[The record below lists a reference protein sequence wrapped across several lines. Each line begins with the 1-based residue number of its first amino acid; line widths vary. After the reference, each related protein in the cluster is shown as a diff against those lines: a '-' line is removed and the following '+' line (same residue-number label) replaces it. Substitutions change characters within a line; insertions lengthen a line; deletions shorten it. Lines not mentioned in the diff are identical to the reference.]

1 MKPTRVIFLLF
12 NGVHLL
18 DLAGP
23 VTVFYESGCCG
34 KPYELHYVS
43 PYPHPGTSAGIGFA
57 AVAPLHSV
65 TVTAEDIVVVAGM
78 DLSRFERADDALW
91 VPWLQEAAAAGAIIC
106 SVCTAAF
113 ALAAAGLLQGQ
124 SCTTHWAYT
133 STLQQQFPELT
144 VLENKLFVKSGRIYT
159 SAGIATGIDL
169 ALFLVEE
176 QHGAE
181 FAYTVAKD
189 MVVYI
194 RRNGTE
200 PQHSVFLQ
208 NRQHVSYAIHQVQ
221 DYIACHLHQK
231 ITIEVL
237 AALVYV
243 SPRNITRLFKKAT
256 GSSIGQYIQQLRLE
270 KAQQLLKANHKMES
284 VARECGFKGTNQLL
298 HLLKKENSS
307 VAPVQ

>member
-1 MKPTRVIFLLF
+1 MKPTRVVFLLF
-12 NGVHLL
+12 DGVHLL

-34 KPYELHYVS
+34 RPYELHYVS
-43 PYPHPGTSAGIGFA
+43 PYPHPAASAGIGFTA
-57 AVAPLHSV
+57 IAPLNSV
-65 TVTAEDIVVVAGM
+65 TITSEDIVVVAGM
-78 DLSRFERADDALW
+78 DLSRFRRADDVLW
-91 VPWLQEAAAAGAIIC
+91 VPWLRTAAAAGAVIC

-113 ALAAAGLLQGQ
+113 ALAVAGLLQGHN
-124 SCTTHWAYT
+124 CTTHWAYT
-133 STLQQQFPELT
+133 RTLQQQFPELT

-181 FAYTVAKD
+181 FAYRVAKD

-200 PQHSVFLQ
+200 SQHSVFLQ
-208 NRQHVSYAIHQVQ
+208 NRQHVSYVIHQVQ

-231 ITIEVL
+231 ITIDVL
-237 AALVYV
+237 AVLVYV
-243 SPRNITRLFKKAT
+243 SPRSVTRLFKKAT
-256 GSSIGQYIQQLRLE
+256 GSSIGQYIQQLRVE

-284 VARECGFKGTNQLL
+284 VARECGFKGPGQLL
-298 HLLKKENSS
+298 QLLKKEQKAASGK
-307 VAPVQ
+307 Q